1 MTKVAS
7 EKQAEAVEAS
17 THVRV
22 IGRVKWFDSVKGF
35 GFVIAESTADPD
47 LTGDV
52 MLHISCLREYGESLA
67 DEGAKIV
74 LDAVLRDRGWQA
86 VHIIEMERPRVS
98 LAREKGLA
106 LRFEPVRLK
115 WFNKTRGYGFVCR
128 EGDSEDI
135 FVHAVILRK
144 AGLAEIEPGA
154 EIEAIIQDGA
164 KGTHV
169 VAARRKA

>member
-7 EKQAEAVEAS
+7 EKQAEFADAS
-17 THVRV
+17 ALVRV

-35 GFVIAESTADPD
+35 GFVIVESTADPA

-52 MLHISCLREYGESLA
+52 MLHISSLREYGESHA

-74 LDAVLRDRGWQA
+74 LDAVQRERGWQTA
-86 VHIIEMERPRVS
+86 HIIEMERPRVS
-98 LAREKGLA
+98 VAREKGLA
-106 LRFEPVRLK
+106 MAYEPVRLK

-128 EGDSEDI
+128 EGDSQDI

-144 AGLAEIEPGA
+144 AGLAELEPGA
-154 EIEAIIQDGA
+154 EIEAVIQDGA

-169 VAARRKA
+169 IAVRRKA